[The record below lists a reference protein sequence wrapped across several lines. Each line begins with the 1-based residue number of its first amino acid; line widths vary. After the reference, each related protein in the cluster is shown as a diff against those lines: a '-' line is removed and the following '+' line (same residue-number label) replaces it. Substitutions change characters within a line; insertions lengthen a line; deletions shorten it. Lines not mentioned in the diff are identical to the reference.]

1 MTHDLRAISVI
12 VPAHNEDQYLGAC
25 LESLRVAAA
34 HPRLANVDVSV
45 VVVLDHCDDDS
56 LPIAEQAGAT
66 CLELKARNVGAARDA
81 GARLA
86 LARGTNWLAF
96 TDADTVVAPD
106 WLAAQH
112 YLVECD
118 LCDAICGVVDV
129 DDWADYSMEVRAE
142 YASRYT
148 SQDGH
153 RHIHGANL
161 ALSSDAYLR
170 AGGFQPLTCHEDV
183 TLVRKMEDLGMRIS
197 WSAMPTVRTS
207 SRRVARVQGGFSD
220 FLKSLESVV
229 PAGLSAAASAVVA
242 SSPIAILNAGLP
254 PHSPDTGLA
263 QAVGLALGLNA
274 SPAATGLIAP
284 SGA

>member
-1 MTHDLRAISVI
+1 MNTDLRTISVI
-12 VPAHNEDQYLGAC
+12 VPAHNEAQYLGAC
-25 LESLRVAAA
+25 LESLHVAAQ
-34 HPRLANVDVSV
+34 HPRLADVQVNV
-45 VVVLDHCDDDS
+45 VVVLDNCDDNS

-86 LARGTNWLAF
+86 LAQGSTWLAF

-118 LCDAICGVVDV
+118 LCDAICGIVAV
-129 DDWADYSMEVRAE
+129 DDWADYSLEVRAE
-142 YASRYT
+142 YEARYT
-148 SQDGH
+148 NHDGH

-170 AGGFQPLTCHEDV
+170 AGGFLPLTCHEDV
-183 TLVRKMEDLGMRIS
+183 TLVRKMEDMGMRIS

-207 SRRVARVQGGFSD
+207 SRRAARVQGGFSD
-220 FLKSLESVV
+220 FLKSLESAV
-229 PAGLSAAASAVVA
+229 PAGLSAAASALVA
-242 SSPIAILNAGLP
+242 SAPVAAREAGATR
-254 PHSPDTGLA
+254 SSDTGLA
-263 QAVGLALGLNA
+263 QAMGAALGLGAGA
-274 SPAATGLIAP
+274 SVTGLATP
-284 SGA
+284 SGM